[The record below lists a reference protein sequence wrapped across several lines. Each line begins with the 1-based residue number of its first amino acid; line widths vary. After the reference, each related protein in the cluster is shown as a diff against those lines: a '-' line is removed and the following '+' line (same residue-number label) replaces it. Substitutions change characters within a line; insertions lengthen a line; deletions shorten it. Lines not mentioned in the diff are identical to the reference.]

1 MYDSLKSVRSNMLTT
16 KLQLLE
22 IFINEKVS
30 KCELFSTV
38 RKVNEFL
45 NNRFSKN
52 MQPKY
57 CIKEIYPED
66 LEEERRQNHK
76 KLFKSINGSAS
87 FQSSVGFSSKF
98 SRF

>member
-1 MYDSLKSVRSNMLTT
+1 MLTT

-76 KLFKSINGSAS
+76 SY
-87 FQSSVGFSSKF
+87 SKV
-98 SRF
+98 